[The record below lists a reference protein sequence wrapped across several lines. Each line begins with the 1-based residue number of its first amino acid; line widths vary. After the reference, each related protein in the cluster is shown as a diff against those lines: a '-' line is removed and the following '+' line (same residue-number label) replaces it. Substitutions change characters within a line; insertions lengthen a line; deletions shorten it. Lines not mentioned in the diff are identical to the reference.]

1 MIRIPPD
8 VQIRASIKPGAVYY
22 FPDASLKSREPH
34 YFIVINREP
43 LTDTVLLL
51 VCASSQVE
59 KVNRRREGYPPE
71 TLVQVSPGEYSGF
84 TRASVIDCNHVFE
97 RNINELVEKLT
108 NGNLRLEAEMSAA
121 LVERLRDGVVS
132 SNLVAK
138 RVKTTLQ
145 A

>member
-8 VQIRASIKPGAVYY
+8 VQIRASIKPGSVYY
-22 FPDASLKSREPH
+22 FPDAKLKSSEPH
-34 YFIVINREP
+34 YFVVINREP

-59 KVNRRREGYPPE
+59 RVNRRREGCPPE

-84 TRASVIDCNHVFE
+84 TRMSVIDCNQVFE
-97 RNINELVEKLT
+97 RTMNELVEKLA
-108 NGNLRLEAEMSAA
+108 NGTLRLEVEMSGA
-121 LVERLRDGVVS
+121 LVERLRDGVVK
-132 SNLVAK
+132 SNLIEK

-145 A
+145 P